1 MADTG
6 TPTFENINEKMTG
19 GDPPIVFSVS
29 GLGARQT
36 SSLVCAGALAAS
48 DSFERTRST
57 AAA

>member
-6 TPTFENINEKMTG
+6 TPTSEKINEKVTG
-19 GDPPIVFSVS
+19 GDPPIVFTVS
-29 GLGARQT
+29 CLGVSQT
-36 SSLVCAGALAAS
+36 SSFVCAGVLAAS